1 MLDCNGDDM
10 DTGRYSNN
18 LVSFFKQKTYIPH
31 DRTGRYYRTLN
42 PEISGGPEIKRF
54 GKSKGEIF
62 SWEKSK
68 GTQ

>member
-31 DRTGRYYRTLN
+31 DRTGRYCRTLN
-42 PEISGGPEIKRF
+42 PKISGGLKRWVWEIKRGDIF
-54 GKSKGEIF
+54 LGKR
-62 SWEKSK
+62 
-68 GTQ
+68 